1 MTLKAQ
7 HLVYA
12 SASPLKPNL
21 LGGDIDAA
29 LAAAWWRTSV
39 TSTTTAT
46 NDHSSNACTLVGS
59 SQDAARLA
67 LLGLNPRQIVNRA
80 TRAISSSHTMWSP
93 PPVDAPPWIGDV
105 PGSLTRSDLGLDES
119 HVVVA
124 LCADP
129 PCVGDARRFVFLV
142 ALLEA
147 LGRPVVGLIPKG
159 SWNLPRAAR
168 WVNQASPRWR
178 FRVVDA
184 PLLACWDAIDLGVVM
199 AAPWTLDT
207 DHRMLRD
214 RLARLATSAHA
225 HGVPVIWAGGTSPPC
240 AYSSNAAKELDS
252 PTDEPRS
259 LAQRAMSLLE
269 SADGLRERGRAIADD
284 VQQQWSGAYEAWVHD
299 TSQL

>member
-7 HLVYA
+7 HLIYA
-12 SASPLKPNL
+12 CASPLKPNL
-21 LGGDIDAA
+21 LGGDVDAA
-29 LAAAWWRTSV
+29 LAAVCCRTNPP
-39 TSTTTAT
+39 TTTNNT
-46 NDHSSNACTLVGS
+46 CTLVGT
-59 SQDAARLA
+59 QRDAARLA
-67 LLGLNPRQIVNRA
+67 LLGLDTNQVVNRA
-80 TRAISSSHTMWSP
+80 PRVMSSAHTVWSP
-93 PPVDAPPWIGDV
+93 PPAEAPPWIGPAQV
-105 PGSLTRSDLGLDES
+105 SLTRSDLGLDES

-147 LGRPVVGLIPKG
+147 LGRPVVGLISEG

-184 PLLACWDAIDLGVVM
+184 PLLACWKAIDLGVVM

-207 DHRMLRD
+207 DQHLLRD
-214 RLARLATSAHA
+214 RLTRLATSAHA
-225 HGVPVIWAGGTSPPC
+225 HGVPVIWAGGNPPPC
-240 AYSSNAAKELDS
+240 AYSSNAATELDS

-269 SADGLRERGRAIADD
+269 SADGLRERGRALADD
-284 VQQQWSGAYEAWVHD
+284 LQQQWSGAYEAWVHKNL
-299 TSQL
+299 QL